1 MDVFFFLPQ
10 VKREDM
16 PKKISTYTLYLAF
29 VVGAY
34 AFSYTRVGLC
44 LLFLHYVV
52 EAVFHAARLLE
63 YADKQHLSKPLF
75 RQDMEL

>member
-1 MDVFFFLPQ
+1 
-10 VKREDM
+10 M